1 MNKTKLS
8 IIILSWNTKDLL
20 KQCLESIMG
29 DGKKTKNTRTHN
41 LTPNTEI
48 IVVDNGS
55 TDGSVEYLR
64 SVIRDQLPVTGEKKK
79 PITDNRSLITI
90 KQIENK
96 ENLGFSKG
104 NNIGI
109 KAATGK
115 YIMLLNSDTIVKEG
129 ALKKMID
136 YLDAHPEVDIIGPKL
151 LNFDR
156 TLQANCGRFP
166 GLLVSAI
173 MLFGEHWRTNRFVRW
188 SPKKSGFVDWLMG
201 AAFIA
206 RREVF
211 DKIGGLDERIF
222 MYMEE
227 VEWFYRAKKAGFKAY
242 FLKEAEI
249 VHLGRGSSKSG
260 KKEPILN
267 IYRGL
272 LHYYRQH
279 RSPFSLLILRFMLK
293 MKAAIALAIGYL
305 KKDSYLK
312 ETYAEAIKI
321 N

>member
-1 MNKTKLS
+1 MNEPKLS
-8 IIILSWNTKDLL
+8 IIILNWNTAKLL
-20 KQCLESIMG
+20 RDCLESLESTINS
-29 DGKKTKNTRTHN
+29 KQ
-41 LTPNTEI
+41 LTVEV

-55 TDGSVEYLR
+55 TDNSVQE
-64 SVIRDQLPVTGEKKK
+64 VK
-79 PITDNRSLITI
+79 SLKFKNFKLKI
-90 KQIENK
+90 IENG

-109 KAATGK
+109 KAATGQ
-115 YIMLLNSDTIVKEG
+115 YIMLLNSDTIVQKD
-129 ALKKMID
+129 ALLQLTAF
-136 YLDAHPEVDIIGPKL
+136 LDTHSEVDIIGPKL
-151 LNFDR
+151 LNSDG

-166 GLLVSAI
+166 DLWVSAI
-173 MLFGEHWRTNRFVRW
+173 MLFVEHLGANRFVRW
-188 SPKKSGFVDWLMG
+188 SPKKSEFVDWLMG

-227 VEWFYRAKKAGFKAY
+227 VEWFYRAQKAGFKAY
-242 FLKEAEI
+242 FLKEVEI
-249 VHLGRGSSKSG
+249 IHLGRGSSKSG

-272 LHYYRQH
+272 LHYYREH
-279 RSPFSLLILRFMLK
+279 GNPVSLTILRFMLK
-293 MKAAIALAIGYL
+293 IKAAIALTIGYL
-305 KKDSYLK
+305 KKDNYLK